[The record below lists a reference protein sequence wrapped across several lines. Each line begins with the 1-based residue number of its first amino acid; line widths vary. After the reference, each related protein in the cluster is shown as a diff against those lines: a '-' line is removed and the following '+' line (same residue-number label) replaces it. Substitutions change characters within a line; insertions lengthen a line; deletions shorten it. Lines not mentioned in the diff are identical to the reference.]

1 MESFSRTLDNYTGS
15 YLARRRRKRLVVSL
29 SVLAV
34 AVLVAG
40 GVLQLTHAGFFAA
53 HGSARRVAK
62 HVVLADWNAKS
73 WNKVI
78 DETTTSLA
86 TAPLDPFYLM
96 FKGFASF
103 YKALELP
110 EGDDRAALLDES
122 VMALRKALA
131 TRRALPK
138 AQIEYILGKAY
149 YLKGFSYFDE
159 SVKYMEESIADGY
172 GAPDTNEYLAMA
184 YAGLDQKEKAVEY
197 FKAALEKS
205 KAELLLL
212 AAAKT
217 YIDMGDN
224 SDAEPLLIEAL
235 ASGKN
240 AVVAEKCHFMLG
252 AIYRAAGDAAKAEE
266 QYDLVLQSDQNSAEA
281 HYRLGLIYQ
290 DRGEAVRARAEWRK
304 AVSINPSFAAAR
316 EKLTE
321 KL

>member
-15 YLARRRRKRLVVSL
+15 YLARRRRRRLVVSF

-34 AVLVAG
+34 AILSVGV
-40 GVLQLTHAGFFAA
+40 VLQLTRAGVFAA
-53 HGSARRVAK
+53 HDSARKVAK
-62 HVVLADWNAKS
+62 HIVLSDWNAKH

-78 DETTTSLA
+78 DETTSSLSS
-86 TAPLDPFYLM
+86 APLDPFYLM

-110 EGDDRAALLDES
+110 DGDDRAALLDDS
-122 VMALRKALA
+122 VMSLRKALA
-131 TRRALPK
+131 TGRTVPK
-138 AQIEYILGKAY
+138 AQIEYLLGKAY
-149 YLKGFSYFDE
+149 YFKGFSYFDE
-159 SVKYMEESIADGY
+159 CIKYMEDSIADGY
-172 GAPDTNEYLAMA
+172 SASDTNEYLAMA
-184 YAGLDQKEKAVEY
+184 YAGLDQTDKAVEY

-217 YIDMGDN
+217 YIDIGDS

-235 ASGKN
+235 ASGTD
-240 AVVAEKCHFMLG
+240 ATVTEKCHLMLG
-252 AIYRAAGDAAKAEE
+252 DLYRTSGDAAKAEE
-266 QYDLVLQSDQNSAEA
+266 QYNLILQSDQNSAEA

-290 DRGEAVRARAEWRK
+290 GRGEAVRARAEWRK
-304 AVSINPSFAAAR
+304 AVSINPTFAAAR